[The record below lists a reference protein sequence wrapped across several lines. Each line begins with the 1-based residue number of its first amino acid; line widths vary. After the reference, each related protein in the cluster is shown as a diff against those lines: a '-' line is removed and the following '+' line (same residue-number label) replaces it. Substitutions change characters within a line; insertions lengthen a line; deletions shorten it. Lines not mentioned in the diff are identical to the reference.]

1 LAFHSLSPL
10 CCTTPCICR
19 HWDLD
24 RSSVSGSRRFE
35 HWDFSQTMST
45 PRRYFPTWRPTL
57 CACVNG
63 WTRSPVAAPRG
74 ERLGGRYGTCAELV
88 GRKFVGPTRP
98 QPRAAAAW
106 RTRVPST
113 FVFVRIRPGSVFG
126 VLVHRVFCTT
136 PGTKLTPLC
145 LYKRAL
151 YSRVLCR
158 AFSASQKSKNLSVF
172 SLFCHSLFT
181 ANRPGRG
188 LCRELR
194 GDQRPSKRPRA

>member
-1 LAFHSLSPL
+1 MAFHSLSPL

-74 ERLGGRYGTCAELV
+74 ERLGGRYGTCAELSAGNLWV
-88 GRKFVGPTRP
+88 RHVRNRVQQLLGATPRRAESALARQNPHSRLRASCRGPTVCWHAHTRSLYHHHELIL
-98 QPRAAAAW
+98 PRICFESAW
-106 RTRVPST
+106 FAQARNTR
-113 FVFVRIRPGSVFG
+113 
-126 VLVHRVFCTT
+126 
-136 PGTKLTPLC
+136 C
-145 LYKRAL
+145 LQ
-151 YSRVLCR
+151 S
-158 AFSASQKSKNLSVF
+158 SPIKNL
-172 SLFCHSLFT
+172 
-181 ANRPGRG
+181 
-188 LCRELR
+188 
-194 GDQRPSKRPRA
+194 PSKPILQTHVSMRLLIGRST